1 MATAPAP
8 MTYQQFLSFY
18 KLAPTAANALAYF
31 KSGHA
36 PMGTVIPQALRS
48 QLGGATTAL
57 APTGT
62 YNVPLAAGQQ
72 PTGFTPLS
80 FTTAPGTPA
89 GTLPV
94 PQNAYLPQ
102 MTQILQQ
109 AGLLP
114 TTYNAQRQAA
124 AEQTAASLAGSG
136 LVDFALQP
144 TQLVNGQLQS
154 TYATPVAS
162 TADAFSATPDI
173 KYGVVQGADGRA
185 YLQAFTGVAH
195 GAASRGVFSGSQI
208 DQQQALARQGLDVQ
222 RQAAYTNLQN
232 QQNSL
237 LSQQQNALAGLQRS
251 WSDYASNAARDAVN
265 TVAGWQ
271 ATPSV
276 PPTVSTTGLSPQPA
290 PTNPSPLTQ
299 MTGGQRTVTGAAGTS
314 TVKKITSAV
323 PKIGQ
328 SVWSTAKGGLTTTRL
343 GG

>member
-1 MATAPAP
+1 MATAPVP
-8 MTYQQFLSFY
+8 LTYQQYLSFY

-48 QLGGATTAL
+48 QLGGATTVL
-57 APTGT
+57 SPTGT

-89 GTLPV
+89 GTLPPPV
-94 PQNAYLPQ
+94 NNYLPQ
-102 MTQILQQ
+102 MVDIIRQ

-124 AEQTAASLAGSG
+124 AQQTAAGLAGSG
-136 LVDFALQP
+136 LVDFGIQAP
-144 TQLVNGQLQS
+144 HLVNGQIQYDYS
-154 TYATPVAS
+154 TPVAQ
-162 TADAFSATPDI
+162 TPDAFSATPDI
-173 KYGVVQGADGRA
+173 KYGIVQGAD
-185 YLQAFTGVAH
+185 

-232 QQNSL
+232 QQNTL
-237 LSQQQNALAGLQRS
+237 LGNQQNALAGLQRS
-251 WSDYASNAARDAVN
+251 WADYSSKAASDAIN

-276 PPTVSTTGLSPQPA
+276 PPTISTTGLSPQQ

-299 MTGGQRTVTGAAGTS
+299 MTGGQRTVTGAAGTISKAIPKVS
-314 TVKKITSAV
+314 TGITSAATKLV
-323 PKIGQ
+323 
-328 SVWSTAKGGLTTTRL
+328 GGLTTRKL